1 MGVDATPGSAT
12 AVTNELQGKSAF
24 NTEGAI
30 ATDYFSDA
38 ALNGSA
44 LILGNIGIARL
55 KAVINMSIDQK
66 FSEAISNPKLFALD
80 GQTSTITQ
88 GNQLLKTIPAAGD
101 AAGSTVTINQNLSM
115 NVTPN
120 ILGQDKVELQLT
132 LTNSSPGETDED
144 AVATNTE
151 SLTSIVRIKTG
162 EVAIL
167 GGVYKNTKN
176 DNNNFVPFFSKI
188 PLLGTF
194 FRNETKTDNK
204 NQLLIFIS
212 ANIV

>member
-1 MGVDATPGSAT
+1 MGPFNSEGVDSVRYFTDAT
-12 AVTNELQGKSAF
+12 
-24 NTEGAI
+24 
-30 ATDYFSDA
+30 
-38 ALNGSA
+38 LNGSA

-66 FSEAISNPKLFALD
+66 YSEAISNPKLFALD

-88 GNQLLKTIPAAGD
+88 GNQLLKTLPAAGD
-101 AAGSTVTINQNLSM
+101 AAGSTITIAQNLSM

-120 ILGQDKVELQLT
+120 IIGDNRVELELSIN
-132 LTNSSPGETDED
+132 NSAPGETEED
-144 AVATNTE
+144 AIATNTE
-151 SLTSIVRIKTG
+151 SLTSIVRIDTG

-188 PLLGTF
+188 PLIGTF